1 MVKSMLIG
9 VTLAAAA
16 GQAFAQGN
24 IAQGNIS
31 QGNIAQGSAQ
41 RNCLHA
47 GAESA
52 ADRARRQ
59 QAIDYA
65 MKVNVAEMIYGIGPR
80 QNQHYRPLEE
90 LANLPA
96 VPAGFAI
103 EFHNNDRGYVLSLK
117 DTRDACRYAIFTDQD
132 RLIYEGV
139 PKTDTGG
146 IVPLGTR

>member
-1 MVKSMLIG
+1 MMKSMLIG

-16 GQAFAQGN
+16 GPAFA
-24 IAQGNIS
+24 

-65 MKVNVAEMIYGIGPR
+65 MKGNVAEMIYGIGPR

-90 LANLPA
+90 LATLPA

-103 EFHNNDRGYVLSLK
+103 DFHNDDRGHVLWPT
-117 DTRDACRYAIFTDQD
+117 DTREQWRSSAF
-132 RLIYEGV
+132 
-139 PKTDTGG
+139 
-146 IVPLGTR
+146 